1 MSVFNKLKEFK
12 DMRSSA
18 KKAQEILSSETI
30 TGQGAWG
37 KILIEMSG
45 TFEIKKVTIDDTLL
59 GKKDDLQNGVK
70 DAMTDAVKKVQFV
83 LFKKRKELEEL
94 QK

>member
-18 KKAQEILSSETI
+18 KKAQEILSAETV

-37 KILIEMSG
+37 KVMIEMTG
-45 TFEIKKVTIDDTLL
+45 TFDIKKVTIDDSLV
-59 GKKDDLQNGVK
+59 GKKADLETGVK

>member
-1 MSVFNKLKEFK
+1 MFNKLKEFK

-18 KKAQEILSSETI
+18 KKAQEILSSETV

-37 KILIEMSG
+37 KVMIEMTG
-45 TFEIKKVTIDDTLL
+45 TFDVKKVTIDETLV
-59 GKKDDLQNGVK
+59 GKKIDLETGVK

-83 LFKKRKELEEL
+83 LFKKRKELGEL

>member
-1 MSVFNKLKEFK
+1 MFNKLKEFK

-18 KKAQEILSSETI
+18 KKAQEILSSETV

-37 KILIEMSG
+37 KVLIAMTG
-45 TFEIKKVTIDDTLL
+45 TFDVKSVTVDDALLAKKE
-59 GKKDDLQNGVK
+59 DLQNGIK
-70 DAMTDAVKKVQFV
+70 DAINDAVKKIQFV
-83 LFKKRKELEEL
+83 LFKKRKELEDL

>member
-1 MSVFNKLKEFK
+1 MFSKLKQFK

-18 KKAQEILSSETI
+18 KKAQEILSSETV

-37 KILIEMSG
+37 KILIKMTG
-45 TFEIKKVTIDDTLL
+45 TFDVQEVTIDEALT
-59 GKKDDLQNGVK
+59 GKKQELQTGVK
-70 DAMTDAVKKVQFV
+70 DAINDAVKKVQFV
-83 LFKKRKELEEL
+83 LFKKRKELEGL

>member
-1 MSVFNKLKEFK
+1 MFNKLKEFK

-18 KKAQEILSSETI
+18 KKAQEILSSETV

-37 KILIEMSG
+37 KVMINMTG
-45 TFEIKKVTIDDTLL
+45 TFDVKSVTIDDTLL
-59 GKKDDLQNGVK
+59 GKKQDLENGVK
-70 DAMTDAVKKVQFV
+70 DALTDAVKKVQFV
-83 LFKKRKELEEL
+83 LFKKRKELEDL

>member
-1 MSVFNKLKEFK
+1 MSMFSKLKQFK

-18 KKAQEILSSETI
+18 KKAQEILSSETV

-37 KILIEMSG
+37 KILIKMTG
-45 TFEIKKVTIDDTLL
+45 TFDVQEVTIDEALTR
-59 GKKDDLQNGVK
+59 KKQELQTGVK
-70 DAMTDAVKKVQFV
+70 DAINDAVKKVQFV
-83 LFKKRKELEEL
+83 LFKKRKELEGL

>member
-1 MSVFNKLKEFK
+1 MFSKLKQFK

-18 KKAQEILSSETI
+18 KKAQEILSSETV

-37 KILIEMSG
+37 KILIKMTG
-45 TFEIKKVTIDDTLL
+45 TFDVQEVTIDEALTR
-59 GKKDDLQNGVK
+59 KKQELQTGVK
-70 DAMTDAVKKVQFV
+70 DAINDAVKKVQFV
-83 LFKKRKELEEL
+83 LFKKRKELEGL

>member
-1 MSVFNKLKEFK
+1 MSMFNKLKQFK

-18 KKAQEILSSETI
+18 KKAQNILGAETV

-37 KILIEMSG
+37 KVLIKMNG
-45 TFEIKKVTIDDTLL
+45 TFEVQNVSIDEALV
-59 GKKDDLQNGVK
+59 GKKQELENGVK
-70 DAMTDAVKKVQFV
+70 DAVADAVKKIQFV
-83 LFKKRKELEEL
+83 LFKKRKELEGL

>member
-1 MSVFNKLKEFK
+1 MSMFNKLKEFK

-18 KKAQEILSSETI
+18 KKAQEILSSETV
-30 TGQGAWG
+30 TGQSAWG
-37 KILIEMSG
+37 KIMIEMTG
-45 TFEIKKVTIDDTLL
+45 TFEVKKVTIDDEII
-59 GKKDDLQNGVK
+59 GKKTELETGVK
-70 DAMTDAVKKVQFV
+70 DALTDAVKKVQFV

>member
-1 MSVFNKLKEFK
+1 MSMFNKLKEFK

-18 KKAQEILSSETI
+18 KKAQEILSSETV

-37 KILIEMSG
+37 KVMIEMTG
-45 TFEIKKVTIDDTLL
+45 TFDVKKVTIDETLV
-59 GKKDDLQNGVK
+59 GKKIDLETGVK

-83 LFKKRKELEEL
+83 LFKKRKELGEL

>member
-1 MSVFNKLKEFK
+1 MSMFNKLKEFK

-37 KILIEMSG
+37 KVMIEMNG
-45 TFEIKKVTIDDTLL
+45 TFEIKKVTIDETLV
-59 GKKDDLQNGVK
+59 GKKEDLENGVK

-83 LFKKRKELEEL
+83 LFKKRKELEDL

>member
-1 MSVFNKLKEFK
+1 MSMFNKLKEFK

-18 KKAQEILSSETI
+18 KKAQEILSSETV

-37 KILIEMSG
+37 KVMIEMTG
-45 TFEIKKVTIDDTLL
+45 TFDVKKVTIDDTLV
-59 GKKDDLQNGVK
+59 GKKTDLETGVK
-70 DAMTDAVKKVQFV
+70 DAITDAVKKVQFV

-94 QK
+94 QH

>member
-1 MSVFNKLKEFK
+1 MSMFSKLKQFK

-18 KKAQEILSSETI
+18 KKAQEILSSETV

-37 KILIEMSG
+37 KILIKMTG
-45 TFEIKKVTIDDTLL
+45 TFDVQEVTIDEALT
-59 GKKDDLQNGVK
+59 GKKQELQTGVK
-70 DAMTDAVKKVQFV
+70 DAINDAVKKVQFV
-83 LFKKRKELEEL
+83 LFKKRKELEGL